1 MICISLQKNK
11 IFLSIKAISL
21 TMKRTSLE
29 VTEMSPA
36 HPSCSTEYLQ
46 HHEASTRILSIL
58 FAIYL

>member
-21 TMKRTSLE
+21 TIKGTSLK
-29 VTEMSPA
+29 VTKMSPTQ
-36 HPSCSTEYLQ
+36 PSRSTEYLQ
-46 HHEASTRILSIL
+46 YHEASTRILPIL